1 MNLGNYRE
9 GGVLPGHK
17 EEGGKKKPSDI
28 DVKLIHIHWF
38 IIDHG
43 AFHIDTKILYCKFYN
58 NQVNSVQNTIIM
70 MRGRGEILPIDCLSE
85 LKVHF
90 YFLLVPQT
98 EQL

>member
-1 MNLGNYRE
+1 M
-9 GGVLPGHK
+9 LPDQK
-17 EEGGKKKPSDI
+17 EEGDKKKPSDI

-58 NQVNSVQNTIIM
+58 NQVNSSKNTITTM
-70 MRGRGEILPIDCLSE
+70 GGVGGKRLPIDCLSE

-90 YFLLVPQT
+90 YFLLAPQT

>member
-1 MNLGNYRE
+1 MLAGQ
-9 GGVLPGHK
+9 K
-17 EEGGKKKPSDI
+17 EEGDKKKPSDI

-58 NQVNSVQNTIIM
+58 NQVNSVQKHNNHD
-70 MRGRGEILPIDCLSE
+70 GGVGVLPIDRLSE

-90 YFLLVPQT
+90 YFLLAP
-98 EQL
+98 